1 MGGLGVAVLRDI
13 FRLFFETLSWIPRRP
28 WRWQEI
34 AHFIVQM
41 GLGSLPIIGFATAF
55 AGLVVTTEIAWHMD
69 QALNT
74 VSMIPGF
81 TAQFI
86 VRELGIAL
94 PAALMVAKVG
104 ASTTAEV
111 GTMKVTEQIDAL
123 RLLRIDPVGYLVFPR
138 FIASIVSITCLTL
151 IAIGITLGCAIA
163 VAVAKYNF
171 SVLEFMNAVRH
182 FVGPMDL
189 LCALVKGAVFGAIV
203 PIISCAYGFRCGGG
217 AKGVGSTTTDSVVTS
232 TIAVILFDFL
242 LTYVFTW
249 IL

>member
-1 MGGLGVAVLRDI
+1 MGGLNIAVLRDI
-13 FRLFFETLSWIPRRP
+13 FRLFLETLSWIPRRP

-34 AHFIVQM
+34 LHFIVQM
-41 GLGSLPIIGFATAF
+41 GIGSLPIIGFATAF

-69 QALNT
+69 QALKT

-151 IAIGITLGCAIA
+151 IAIGITLICAVM

-171 SVLEFMNAVRH
+171 SVLEFINAVRH
-182 FVGPMDL
+182 FVGPKDIV
-189 LCALVKGAVFGAIV
+189 CALAKGSVFGAIV

-242 LTYVFTW
+242 LTFVFTGF
-249 IL
+249 L